1 MGDRNDRGK
10 QNTMYEE
17 ENEMSKKKTTI
28 PVLKELKGQ
37 GKRFKMVTAYDYL
50 FASMID
56 QSSIEVILVGDS
68 LGMVVLG
75 YDSTVGVTMDDML
88 HHTKPVVKG
97 APNTLIITDMPFG
110 SYNVSVSEAIKNAN
124 RIMKEGGADGVKL
137 EGGGVHVETVRAL
150 VQAGIPVMGH
160 VGLTPQTVSQLGG
173 FKVQGKDADAA
184 LQIMEDARKL
194 EEAGAFSIVVE
205 CVPEPVAKLITA
217 ELTIPVIGIGAGG
230 YCDAQVLVI
239 QDLLGMFD
247 RFVPKFVKQYGKLN
261 GVILAA
267 LEQYATEVDTGIFP
281 GVEHSFGMKEEVLQK
296 LY

>member
-1 MGDRNDRGK
+1 MG
-10 QNTMYEE
+10 
-17 ENEMSKKKTTI
+17 KKKITI
-28 PVLKELKGQ
+28 PGLKELKQQ

-56 QSSIEVILVGDS
+56 KSPIELILVGDS

-88 HHTKPVVKG
+88 HHIKPVVKG
-97 APNTLIITDMPFG
+97 APNTLIIADMPFG
-110 SYNVSVSEAIKNAN
+110 SYNVSRSEAIVNAN

-137 EGGGVHVETVRAL
+137 EGGSAVAETVRAL

-184 LQIMEDARKL
+184 LKIVEDAQRI

-205 CVPEPVAKLITA
+205 CVPEPVTRLIT
-217 ELTIPVIGIGAGG
+217 EKLSIPVIGIGAGA
-230 YCDAQVLVI
+230 YCDGQVLVI

-247 RFVPKFVKQYGKLN
+247 RFVPKFVKQYGNLN
-261 GVILAA
+261 GLIIEA
-267 LEQYATEVDTGIFP
+267 LQQYATEVDTGVFP
-281 GVEHSFGMKEEVLQK
+281 GPEHSFGMKEEVLRK

>member
-1 MGDRNDRGK
+1 MA
-10 QNTMYEE
+10 
-17 ENEMSKKKTTI
+17 KKKITI
-28 PVLKELKGQ
+28 PELTELKQQ
-37 GKRFKMVTAYDYL
+37 GKKFKMVTAYDYL

-56 QSSIEVILVGDS
+56 KSPIELILVGDS

-88 HHTKPVVKG
+88 HHIKPVVKG
-97 APNTLIITDMPFG
+97 APNTLIIADMPFG
-110 SYNVSVSEAIKNAN
+110 SYNVSPSEAIANAN

-137 EGGGVHVETVRAL
+137 EGGSNVAETVRAL

-184 LQIMEDARKL
+184 LKIVEDAQRL

-205 CVPEPVAKLITA
+205 CVPELVTRLITGK
-217 ELTIPVIGIGAGG
+217 LSIPVIGIGAGA
-230 YCDAQVLVI
+230 YCDGQVLVI

-247 RFVPKFVKQYGKLN
+247 RFVPKFVKQYGNL
-261 GVILAA
+261 GGLIIEA
-267 LEQYATEVDTGIFP
+267 LQQYATEVDTGIFP
-281 GVEHSFGMKEEVLQK
+281 GPEHSFGIKEEVLQK